1 MDPGTPMVLAAASY
15 ASRDDAVEAF
25 KIGWG
30 ARHQGEFD
38 HMDVTAAPA
47 GGSCFGA
54 SRRR

>member
-15 ASRDDAVEAF
+15 ASRDDAVVAF